1 MHSYFSPIFALLLL
15 NGCKSDNDGFVP
27 VNGAGAKTFDF
38 EFNNG
43 LQGWVAG
50 FSDYPIGQDS
60 SLELRS
66 GWSPLPIPLQG
77 NGFNISGNN
86 RCDDLF
92 MFIKRRVFG
101 LLANAR
107 YLLSFDVQFATN
119 APTGCVGIGGSPG
132 ESVTLKA
139 GASAIE
145 PIAIASDS
153 LHWYVMNVDKGNQS
167 SGGEN
172 ALVLGSIANTNR
184 DCLNPVYEMK
194 DLASLPATLA
204 VSSDSSGA
212 IWLYIGTDSGF
223 EGPTSLSFVHITVV
237 ATSKTL

>member
-1 MHSYFSPIFALLLL
+1 MHSYFCPIFALLLL
-15 NGCKSDNDGFVP
+15 IGCKSDNDGFAP

-43 LQGWVAG
+43 VQGWVAG

-60 SLELRS
+60 SLELSS
-66 GWSPLPIPLQG
+66 GWRPLPIPLQG

-92 MFIKRRVFG
+92 MYIKRRVLG
-101 LLANAR
+101 LLPNAR
-107 YLLSFDVQFATN
+107 YSLSFDVQFATN

-139 GASAIE
+139 GASATE

-153 LHWYVMNVDKGNQS
+153 LRWYVMNVDKGNQT

-194 DLASLPATLA
+194 DLASSPATLV
-204 VSSDSSGA
+204 VSSDSSGG

-223 EGPTSLSFVHITVV
+223 EGPTNLSFVHITVV
-237 ATSKTL
+237 ATSRAL